1 MKFIKKIILI
11 LIFILPISNSFGAM
25 VTHNQTVTVNPSTG
39 GLVAGIEFNNDGTK
53 MFTSYAAMS
62 GSAFYIREYN
72 LSTPYNI
79 STRVYAGDS
88 ERCELTGTLANSGW
102 AMYDLE
108 LSSDGMKLFVLQRK
122 ATNLSGGNRVY
133 GFDLT
138 SPYDVSTC
146 VIASKQE

>member
-1 MKFIKKIILI
+1 M
-11 LIFILPISNSFGAM
+11 
-25 VTHNQTVTVNPSTG
+25 
-39 GLVAGIEFNNDGTK
+39 DG
-53 MFTSYAAMS
+53 
-62 GSAFYIREYN
+62 AFYIQEYN

-79 STRVYAGDS
+79 STRVYTGDS

-102 AMYDLE
+102 SMYDLE
-108 LSSDGMKLFVLQRK
+108 FSSDGMKLFTLQRK

-146 VIASKQE
+146 VISLQNKKI